1 MWVQIPPLPPAVLKS
16 SDKIPLFC
24 ATFQNRKVVKCKNP
38 EGIRTMENFEKQ
50 NNQEKKEKPEVLY
63 HASRTSGI
71 KEFVP
76 NRGNY
81 RDEDEG
87 AVIFSTPNKA
97 LASAFL
103 VEGHGDHW
111 MQIGFYGDI
120 PVVVINADREEF
132 IKNDKGG
139 VMYAFPSTTFDYN
152 PNKGMGD
159 KEWTSRESVKPLSEV
174 QYPSALNAMMENG
187 VQVYFVDKKNFNE
200 INNSDNHGYNILI
213 GLTSENEKNNTNVRP
228 LKDLGWE

>member
-1 MWVQIPPLPPAVLKS
+1 M
-16 SDKIPLFC
+16 
-24 ATFQNRKVVKCKNP
+24 NP
-38 EGIRTMENFEKQ
+38 KGIRTTKFMENIERLSNK
-50 NNQEKKEKPEVLY
+50 EKKEKPKILY
-63 HASRTSGI
+63 HSSRVSGI

-103 VEGHGDHW
+103 VESHGDYW

-120 PVVVINADREEF
+120 PVVIINADREEF
-132 IKNDKGG
+132 IKKDKGG
-139 VMYAFPSTTFDYN
+139 VIYAFPSDTFNYD
-152 PNKGMGD
+152 PDKGMGD

-174 QYPSALNAMMENG
+174 RYLSALDAMIENG
-187 VQVYFVDKKNFNE
+187 VQVYFVDKKTFDD
-200 INNSDNHGYNILI
+200 INNSDNQGYNILI
-213 GLTSENEKNNTNVRP
+213 GITSENERNNKNVIS
-228 LKDLGWE
+228 LKDLKWE

>member
-1 MWVQIPPLPPAVLKS
+1 
-16 SDKIPLFC
+16 
-24 ATFQNRKVVKCKNP
+24 
-38 EGIRTMENFEKQ
+38 MENFEKQ
-50 NNQEKKEKPEVLY
+50 NNQEKKEKPDVLY
-63 HASRTSGI
+63 HASRTPDI
-71 KEFVP
+71 KEFIP
-76 NRGNY
+76 NRGNH

-103 VEGHGDHW
+103 VEEHGDHW
-111 MQIGFYGDI
+111 MQIGFYDDI

-139 VMYAFPSTTFDYN
+139 VIYALSSETFNCD

-174 QYPSALNAMMENG
+174 RYPSALDAMIENG
-187 VQVYFVDKKNFNE
+187 VQIYFVDKKTFDE
-200 INNSDNHGYNILI
+200 INNSDNHGYNILT
-213 GLTSENEKNNTNVRP
+213 GLTSENERSGKNVRP
-228 LKDLGWE
+228 LKDFEAGRTGSQKKKA